1 MIFKK
6 VNNLSPPQIYKQLIM
21 QDLNLVAGWNF
32 QPARPCSPEPQTISD
47 AHSHSTQS
55 NEPTLK
61 VSKYL
66 WMELCEFLRYNP
78 NLRNLFKMN
87 IDVLNVSKETLSK
100 FKHVTPTLKH
110 LIGRY
115 GNQNC
120 IRAISVL
127 EDLTAYK
134 KNQYKFMWEGM
145 TLGRAIELLTKES
158 TYLYKSLAKNSTA
171 NKHFLRLARTW
182 IDYIFLIHA
191 VPLDAQEE
199 LKHEIIVHIGIVN
212 SVPLE

>member
-1 MIFKK
+1 
-6 VNNLSPPQIYKQLIM
+6 M
-21 QDLNLVAGWNF
+21 QGLNLLTGWNF
-32 QPARPCSPEPQTISD
+32 QDIRPCSSEPQALSD
-47 AHSHSTQS
+47 ANSHSTQS
-55 NEPTLK
+55 NEQTLK
-61 VSKYL
+61 VSKHL
-66 WMELCEFLRYNP
+66 WMELCEFLRFNQ

-87 IDVLNVSKETLSK
+87 IEVLNVSKDTLSR

-127 EDLTAYK
+127 EDFTHYK
-134 KNQYKFMWEGM
+134 KNQYKFMYEGL
-145 TLGRAIELLTKES
+145 TLGRAIEVLVRES

-171 NKHFLRLARTW
+171 NKHFLRLVTTW
-182 IDYIFLIHA
+182 IDYVFLIHP

-199 LKHEIIVHIGIVN
+199 LKYEIIVHIGIVN
-212 SVPLE
+212 NVSLE

>member
-1 MIFKK
+1 
-6 VNNLSPPQIYKQLIM
+6 M
-21 QDLNLVAGWNF
+21 QTLNPVASWKCQNS
-32 QPARPCSPEPQTISD
+32 RSCSSEPL
-47 AHSHSTQS
+47 AHSDVHSNSTQS
-55 NEPTLK
+55 NEPALK

-66 WMELCEFLRYNP
+66 WMELCEFLRYNS

-87 IDVLNVSKETLSK
+87 IDVLNVSKDTLSK

-127 EDLTAYK
+127 EDLTGYK
-134 KNQYKFMWEGM
+134 KNQYKFMYEGL
-145 TLGRAIELLTKES
+145 TLGRAIELLLRES
-158 TYLYKSLAKNSTA
+158 SYLYKSLAKISTA
-171 NKHFLRLARTW
+171 NKHFLRLVRTW

-199 LKHEIIVHIGIVN
+199 LKQEIVVHVGLVN
-212 SVPLE
+212 NVALD

>member
-1 MIFKK
+1 MNFEK
-6 VNNLSPPQIYKQLIM
+6 VNNLGSKIYKQIEM
-21 QDLNLVAGWNF
+21 QNLNLVAGWNC
-32 QPARPCSPEPQTISD
+32 QPTRSCSTEPQALSD

-55 NEPTLK
+55 NEPALK

-134 KNQYKFMWEGM
+134 KNQYKFMYEGL
-145 TLGRAIELLTKES
+145 TLGRAIELLIRES
-158 TYLYKSLAKNSTA
+158 SYLYKSLAKISTA
-171 NKHFLRLARTW
+171 NKHFLRLVRTW
-182 IDYIFLIHA
+182 IDYVFLIHA

-199 LKHEIIVHIGIVN
+199 LKQEIIVHVGIVN
-212 SVPLE
+212 NITLD